1 MLMVVFLYNIL
12 YNLIGEYMEKK
23 KIFKMLIVLI
33 ISIAIV
39 MLITTFLL
47 DTTGK
52 INQGNFRVNDVVIES
67 KLDILQKQEIEVSE
81 LSNMLLDISQ
91 TNTLSLL
98 IASNVDIKEANIT
111 NIEIDLPVKL
121 GSMFIEQSG
130 QEKIYNL
137 TDDTVVNIYPEEKDE
152 QYSIDLNIVNE
163 NCLTDVNVPS
173 NTNVVTFDGTIL
185 ELLNQKYEDFV
196 FNISFDL
203 NIYDIAGNK
212 NTCKI
217 KLKLPDEEMYV
228 NGINIK
234 RDDLSNYVFRLK

>member
-1 MLMVVFLYNIL
+1 
-12 YNLIGEYMEKK
+12 MEKS
-23 KIFKMLIVLI
+23 KIIKILIVLVV
-33 ISIAIV
+33 SIAIV
-39 MLITTFLL
+39 ILVTTFLL

-52 INQGNFRVNDVVIES
+52 INQGNFRVNYAVIES
-67 KLDILQKQEIEVSE
+67 KLDIAQKQEVEVSE

-91 TNTLSLL
+91 INTLSLL
-98 IASNVDIKEANIT
+98 IANNIDIKESNIT
-111 NIEIDLPVKL
+111 NIEIEAPVKL
-121 GSMFIEQSG
+121 GSMYIEQSG
-130 QEKIYNL
+130 EKIYNL
-137 TDDTVVNIYPEEKDE
+137 TNDTVVNIYPEEKNE

-163 NCLTDVNVPS
+163 NCLTDMNVPS

-196 FNISFDL
+196 FEISFDL

-217 KLKLPDEEMYV
+217 NLKLPDEDLYV
-228 NGINIK
+228 NGISVK

>member
-1 MLMVVFLYNIL
+1 
-12 YNLIGEYMEKK
+12 MEKG
-23 KIFKMLIVLI
+23 KIIKVLIVLI
-33 ISIAIV
+33 VSIAIV
-39 MLITTFLL
+39 MLVTTFLL

-52 INQGNFRVNDVVIES
+52 INQGNFRVNDAVIES
-67 KLDILQKQEIEVSE
+67 KLDIVQKQDGELQE

-91 TNTLSLL
+91 TNKLSLL
-98 IASNVDIKEANIT
+98 VANNIEIKEANIT
-111 NIEIDLPVKL
+111 NIKIETPVKL
-121 GSMFIEQSG
+121 GSMYIEQSG
-130 QEKIYNL
+130 QDKMYNL
-137 TDDTVVNIYPEEKDE
+137 NNESVVNIYPEQKDN

-196 FNISFDL
+196 FEISFNL

-228 NGINIK
+228 NGISIK
-234 RDDLSNYVFRLK
+234 REELSDYIFRLK